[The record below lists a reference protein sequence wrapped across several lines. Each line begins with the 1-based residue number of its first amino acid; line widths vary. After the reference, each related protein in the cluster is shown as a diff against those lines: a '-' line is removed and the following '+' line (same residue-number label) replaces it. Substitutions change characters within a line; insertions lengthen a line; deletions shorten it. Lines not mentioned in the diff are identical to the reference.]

1 MKRIE
6 AKKTLLKKIR
16 LRFSRT
22 GGLNVSAHP
31 VNGLTIN
38 NKYGLRVSKSFK
50 GLTLG
55 FQGKNTVFRGRWS
68 FLNGFLNINLSK
80 KKGISFSTS
89 FKFGAINWKRPQ
101 YSSFRFLGIQIRGK
115 KAHEYAVI
123 VFFIMIALYVTKI
136 TLNVL
141 LLIVLFLIQLASNL
155 IIIVYRIIQLCYNLI
170 MYYIFEFFCKNKK
183 AD

>member
-22 GGLNVSAHP
+22 GGLNASAHP
-31 VNGLTIN
+31 VKGITIN

-55 FQGKNTVFRGRWS
+55 FQGKNSVFRGRWS

-80 KKGISFSTS
+80 KSGISMSTS
-89 FKFGAINWKRPQ
+89 FKFGAINWSRPQ

-115 KAHEYAVI
+115 KAHEYAVLL
-123 VFFIMIALYVTKI
+123 FLIMIAFYITKI
-136 TLNVL
+136 IISISLS
-141 LLIVLFLIQLASNL
+141 IIIFCIQLISNSL
-155 IIIVYRIIQLCYNLI
+155 IMLYRFVQLCYNII
-170 MYYIFEFFCKNKK
+170 MYYIFEFFYKK
-183 AD
+183 QSD